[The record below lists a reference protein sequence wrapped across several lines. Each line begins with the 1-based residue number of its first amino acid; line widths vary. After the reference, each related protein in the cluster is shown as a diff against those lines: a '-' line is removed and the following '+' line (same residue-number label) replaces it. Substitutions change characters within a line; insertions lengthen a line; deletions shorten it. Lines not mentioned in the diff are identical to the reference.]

1 MIAIDEEQCLDFVK
15 KSNLV
20 TGNYLDDMLSQKIK
34 EVKSFMI
41 FSGVAEDVV
50 NSDIAIG
57 TIAIGVNDLYSPQGT
72 SGAQKFSEYFF
83 QRVYQLR

>member
-1 MIAIDEEQCLDFVK
+1 MIAIDEEQCLKLVK

-20 TGNYLDDMLSQKIK
+20 TGNYLDDMLLQKIK

>member
-1 MIAIDEEQCLDFVK
+1 MIAIDEEQCLELVK
-15 KSNLV
+15 KSNLI
-20 TGNYLDDMLSQKIK
+20 TGNYLDDMLLQKIK

>member
-1 MIAIDEEQCLDFVK
+1 MIAIDEEQCLELVK
-15 KSNLV
+15 KSNLI
-20 TGNYLDDMLSQKIK
+20 TGDYLDDMLSQKIK

>member
-1 MIAIDEEQCLDFVK
+1 MIAIDEEQCLDLVK
-15 KSNLV
+15 KSNLI

-41 FSGVAEDVV
+41 FSGVEEDVV

>member
-1 MIAIDEEQCLDFVK
+1 MIAIDEEQCLELVK
-15 KSNLV
+15 KSNLI

>member
-1 MIAIDEEQCLDFVK
+1 MIAIDEEQCLDLVK
-15 KSNLV
+15 KSNLI
-20 TGNYLDDMLSQKIK
+20 TGNYLDDMLLQKIK

>member
-1 MIAIDEEQCLDFVK
+1 MIAIDEDQCLELVK
-15 KSNLV
+15 KSNLI

>member
-1 MIAIDEEQCLDFVK
+1 MIAIDEEQCLELVK

>member
-1 MIAIDEEQCLDFVK
+1 MIAIDEEQCLDLVK
-15 KSNLV
+15 KSNLI

>member
-1 MIAIDEEQCLDFVK
+1 MIAIDEEQCLNLVK
-15 KSNLV
+15 KSNLI

-57 TIAIGVNDLYSPQGT
+57 TSAIGVNDLYSPQGT

-83 QRVYQLR
+83 QRVYQFR

>member
-1 MIAIDEEQCLDFVK
+1 MIAIDEEQCLELVK
-15 KSNLV
+15 KSNLI

-72 SGAQKFSEYFF
+72 SGTQKFSEYFF

>member
-1 MIAIDEEQCLDFVK
+1 MIAIDEEQCLSLVK
-15 KSNLV
+15 KSNLI

>member
-1 MIAIDEEQCLDFVK
+1 MIAIDEEQCLELVK
-15 KSNLV
+15 KSNLI
-20 TGNYLDDMLSQKIK
+20 TGNYLDDMISQKIK

>member
-1 MIAIDEEQCLDFVK
+1 MIAIDEEQCLELVK

-41 FSGVAEDVV
+41 FSGVKEDVV

>member
-1 MIAIDEEQCLDFVK
+1 MIAIDEEQCLELVK
-15 KSNLV
+15 KSNLI

-41 FSGVAEDVV
+41 FSGVKEDVV

>member
-1 MIAIDEEQCLDFVK
+1 MIAIDEEQCLELVK
-15 KSNLV
+15 KSNLI
-20 TGNYLDDMLSQKIK
+20 TGNYLDDMLLQKIK

-50 NSDIAIG
+50 NSDIAVG

-83 QRVYQLR
+83 QRVFQLR

>member
-1 MIAIDEEQCLDFVK
+1 MIAIDEEQCLELVK
-15 KSNLV
+15 KSNLI

-41 FSGVAEDVV
+41 FSGVEEDVV

>member
-1 MIAIDEEQCLDFVK
+1 MIAIDEEQCLDRVK
-15 KSNLV
+15 KSNLI
-20 TGNYLDDMLSQKIK
+20 TGNYLDDMLLQKIK

-41 FSGVAEDVV
+41 FSGVEEDVV

>member
-1 MIAIDEEQCLDFVK
+1 MIAIDEEQCLELVK
-15 KSNLV
+15 KSNLI
-20 TGNYLDDMLSQKIK
+20 TGKYLDDMLSQKIK

-41 FSGVAEDVV
+41 FSGVEEDVV

>member
-1 MIAIDEEQCLDFVK
+1 MIAIDEEQCLELVK
-15 KSNLV
+15 KNNLI

>member
-1 MIAIDEEQCLDFVK
+1 MIAIDEEQCLDLVK
-15 KSNLV
+15 KSNLI
-20 TGNYLDDMLSQKIK
+20 TGNYLDDMLLQKIK

-41 FSGVAEDVV
+41 FCGVSEDIV
-50 NSDIAIG
+50 NSDIAVG
-57 TIAIGVNDLYSPQGT
+57 VIAIGVNDLYSPQGT

>member
-1 MIAIDEEQCLDFVK
+1 MIAIDEEQCLELVK
-15 KSNLV
+15 KSNLI
-20 TGNYLDDMLSQKIK
+20 TGNYLDDMLLQKIK

-41 FSGVAEDVV
+41 FSGVKEDVV

>member
-1 MIAIDEEQCLDFVK
+1 MIAIDEEQCLELVK
-15 KSNLV
+15 KSNLI

-57 TIAIGVNDLYSPQGT
+57 TIAIGVNDLYRPQGT
-72 SGAQKFSEYFF
+72 SGAKKLSEYFF

>member
-1 MIAIDEEQCLDFVK
+1 MIAIDEEQCLELVK
-15 KSNLV
+15 KSNLI

-57 TIAIGVNDLYSPQGT
+57 TIAIGVNDIYSPQGT

>member
-1 MIAIDEEQCLDFVK
+1 MIAIDEEQCLELVK
-15 KSNLV
+15 KSNLI
-20 TGNYLDDMLSQKIK
+20 TGNYLDDMLLQKIK

-41 FSGVAEDVV
+41 FSGVAEDIV

>member
-1 MIAIDEEQCLDFVK
+1 MIAIDEEQCLDLVK
-15 KSNLV
+15 KSNLI

-57 TIAIGVNDLYSPQGT
+57 TIAIGVDDLYSPQGT

>member
-1 MIAIDEEQCLDFVK
+1 MIAIDEEQCLELIK
-15 KSNLV
+15 KSNLI

>member
-1 MIAIDEEQCLDFVK
+1 MIAIDEEQCLELVK
-15 KSNLV
+15 KSNLI
-20 TGNYLDDMLSQKIK
+20 TGNYLDDMLLQKIK

-41 FSGVAEDVV
+41 FSGVEEDVV

>member
-1 MIAIDEEQCLDFVK
+1 MIAIDEDQCMELVK
-15 KSNLV
+15 KSNLI

-41 FSGVAEDVV
+41 LSGVAEDVV

-83 QRVYQLR
+83 QRAYQLR

>member
-1 MIAIDEEQCLDFVK
+1 MIAIDEEQCLDLVK
-15 KSNLV
+15 KSNLI

-41 FSGVAEDVV
+41 FSGIKEDVV

>member
-1 MIAIDEEQCLDFVK
+1 MIAIDEEQCLEFVK
-15 KSNLV
+15 KSNLI
-20 TGNYLDDMLSQKIK
+20 TGNYLDDMISQKIK

>member
-1 MIAIDEEQCLDFVK
+1 MIAIDEEQCLNLVK
-15 KSNLV
+15 KSNLI
-20 TGNYLDDMLSQKIK
+20 TGNYLDDMLLQKIK

>member
-1 MIAIDEEQCLDFVK
+1 MIAINEEQCLELVK
-15 KSNLV
+15 KSNLI

>member
-1 MIAIDEEQCLDFVK
+1 MIAIDEEQCLELVK
-15 KSNLV
+15 KSNLI

-72 SGAQKFSEYFF
+72 SVAQKFSEYFL

>member
-1 MIAIDEEQCLDFVK
+1 MIAIDEEQCLELVK
-15 KSNLV
+15 KSNLI
-20 TGNYLDDMLSQKIK
+20 TGNYLDDMLLQKIK

-50 NSDIAIG
+50 NSDIAIA

>member
-1 MIAIDEEQCLDFVK
+1 MIAIDEEQCLELVK
-15 KSNLV
+15 KSNLI

-83 QRVYQLR
+83 QRVFQLR